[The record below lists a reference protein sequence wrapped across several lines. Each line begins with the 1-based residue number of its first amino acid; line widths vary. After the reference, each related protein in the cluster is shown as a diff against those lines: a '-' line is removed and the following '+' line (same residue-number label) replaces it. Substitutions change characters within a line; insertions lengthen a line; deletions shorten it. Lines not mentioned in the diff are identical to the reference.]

1 MMPLMEAVTA
11 LEAQGDT
18 PPLAAARMRR
28 QLTVEAA
35 AKLARLTPDEV
46 TWLEEGRLYRF
57 PSSDSALLALL
68 LYSTGL
74 GIGRREARRL
84 AGLPIFTR
92 PGREQMRQVAG
103 MLVGAVVLVAAA
115 GAFVLPGLRARSE
128 HKPSRQQSKPGLPP
142 TWKVSVDVL
151 NGSGDMNYTRSVASK
166 IGALA
171 YRIDRVARA
180 DRFDYPETAVY
191 FHTRRRATRREARPP
206 ARRRRPAAPRRGKAQ
221 RLVVVVGPART
232 LELEPELGEALLERR
247 RHRLDDGL
255 PHETAEALF
264 ELVALPAVLAL
275 RRGAP
280 RPPAAPRRSGHGRG
294 KAGALLRTTRKDRS
308 AVIATPPPFPPAPS

>member
-1 MMPLMEAVTA
+1 MMPLMEAVPA
-11 LEAQGDT
+11 LETHGET

-28 QLTVEAA
+28 QLTVESA

-84 AGLPIFTR
+84 AGLPIVTR
-92 PGREQMRQVAG
+92 PRREQVRQVAG
-103 MLVGAVVLVAAA
+103 MLIGAVILFAAA
-115 GAFVLPGLRARSE
+115 GAFVLPGLLDRTSTSAARADA
-128 HKPSRQQSKPGLPP
+128 GLPP
-142 TWKVSVDVL
+142 TWKVNVDVL

-171 YRIDRVARA
+171 YRIDRVTGA

-191 FHTRRRATRREARPP
+191 FHPGGEKLAARL
-206 ARRRRPAAPRRGKAQ
+206 ARQLGVGTKPLPGGASAN
-221 RLVVVVGPART
+221 RLVVVVGPARI
-232 LELEPELGEALLERR
+232 G
-247 RHRLDDGL
+247 
-255 PHETAEALF
+255 
-264 ELVALPAVLAL
+264 
-275 RRGAP
+275 
-280 RPPAAPRRSGHGRG
+280 
-294 KAGALLRTTRKDRS
+294 
-308 AVIATPPPFPPAPS
+308 